1 METADPFLVLA
12 FFRCRKRATI
22 HPLWRCRYATGVRLM
37 RALAK
42 TLLAFTLALFALP
55 AFAQQEPPAR
65 VGRVS
70 IVEGALAFYGPGDNE
85 WSAAKVNFP
94 VAEDGW
100 FATHPNSRTEFRVGA
115 DSIFLAN
122 NTQ

>member
-1 METADPFLVLA
+1 
-12 FFRCRKRATI
+12 
-22 HPLWRCRYATGVRLM
+22 M

-42 TLLAFTLALFALP
+42 TLLTFTLALFALP

-70 IVEGALAFYGPGDNE
+70 IGEGALAFYGPGDNE

-100 FATHPNSRTEFRVGA
+100 FATDPNSRTEFRVGA

-122 NTQ
+122 NTEAGFTRLRDKDLQLALQRARRSAPAPAKSGEQH

>member
-1 METADPFLVLA
+1 
-12 FFRCRKRATI
+12 
-22 HPLWRCRYATGVRLM
+22 M

-42 TLLAFTLALFALP
+42 TLLTFTVALFALP

-70 IVEGALAFYGPGDNE
+70 IVEGAVAFYGPGDNE

-100 FATHPNSRTEFRVGA
+100 FATDPNSRTEFRVGA
-115 DSIFLAN
+115 DSIF
-122 NTQ
+122 